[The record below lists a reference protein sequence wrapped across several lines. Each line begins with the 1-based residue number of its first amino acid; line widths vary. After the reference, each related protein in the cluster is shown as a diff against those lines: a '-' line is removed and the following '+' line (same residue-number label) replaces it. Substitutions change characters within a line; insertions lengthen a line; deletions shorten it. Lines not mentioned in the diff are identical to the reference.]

1 MEAEVR
7 TLCDKRRMRVRPGD
21 MVLLAPPEAR
31 EGVITSGAIHPPE
44 AREGVITSGGKAA
57 WVSRQTN
64 EARTILANLP
74 PPPPGG
80 AEVGVELGVVLMTK
94 RPLELSTWL
103 EYHHKGLGIRRF
115 YIQVED
121 TPQLTSLLC
130 APPWDRLVVPC
141 FVNGTSRDY
150 FGQMQR
156 QAAHITAV
164 LPRARA
170 DGVTHLLHI
179 DDDELLYCPSG
190 VAALIAQLA
199 AAPASCPD
207 VHLCNLEALLPGD
220 ACASPF
226 QEATVFSHYPTRY
239 LSYTNGKS
247 IGCLDEQS
255 LRPQGPHHFRTERDK
270 GGRGSPI
277 TYPLGP
283 ETACVLHYESG
294 TYAQWQRKYLE
305 LAARHGTDPY
315 YGTDPE
321 VYARVPFAFYRA
333 SMLAAAA
340 ILTARATADGTPEAE
355 AMVSVAESEALSA
368 ARQLW
373 SEHKLAPK
381 GLPPPSTEP
390 RVLSEGLTI
399 LDPFVTVGLA
409 PRPSPRRGESSQK

>member
-1 MEAEVR
+1 MREMREVTSLPIGAMRAEMQARVRVLRRDTMEAEVR

-21 MVLLAPPEAR
+21 MVLLAAP
-31 EGVITSGAIHPPE
+31 EGVTASGD
-44 AREGVITSGGKAA
+44 KAA

-64 EARTILANLP
+64 EARTILAKLP
-74 PPPPGG
+74 PPPPSGAVDSGTGG
-80 AEVGVELGVVLMTK
+80 QLAAEVTAEIEVEAEVEVELGSEIEMEVEIEVKVELGVVLMTK

-103 EYHHKGLGIRRF
+103 EYHHKGLGIRHF

-121 TPQLTSLLC
+121 TPQLASLLC
-130 APPWDRLVVPC
+130 APPWDSLVVPR

-190 VAALIAQLA
+190 VAALLADLA
-199 AAPASCPD
+199 AAPASRPD

-226 QEATVFSHYPTRY
+226 KEATVFSHYPTRY

-294 TYAQWQRKYLE
+294 TYAQ
-305 LAARHGTDPY
+305 
-315 YGTDPE
+315 
-321 VYARVPFAFYRA
+321 VA
-333 SMLAAAA
+333 S
-340 ILTARATADGTPEAE
+340 
-355 AMVSVAESEALSA
+355 
-368 ARQLW
+368 
-373 SEHKLAPK
+373 
-381 GLPPPSTEP
+381 
-390 RVLSEGLTI
+390 
-399 LDPFVTVGLA
+399 
-409 PRPSPRRGESSQK
+409 